1 MNTATETY
9 YSWGSK
15 KGNIHAKS
23 SELNN
28 AKMHLQL
35 AAGIS
40 GAELECAHIWH
51 WGKTNVIQ
59 VRDIQTQ
66 KPKQD
71 VAGHSGDEVFFF
83 KTWIRVF

>member
-40 GAELECAHIWH
+40 GAELECAHIW
-51 WGKTNVIQ
+51 NL
-59 VRDIQTQ
+59 
-66 KPKQD
+66 
-71 VAGHSGDEVFFF
+71 
-83 KTWIRVF
+83 

>member
-40 GAELECAHIWH
+40 GAELECAHIWNPNISNSIGQGNVWTH
-51 WGKTNVIQ
+51 AFWKT
-59 VRDIQTQ
+59 
-66 KPKQD
+66 QD
-71 VAGHSGDEVFFF
+71 TGA
-83 KTWIRVF
+83 KLM